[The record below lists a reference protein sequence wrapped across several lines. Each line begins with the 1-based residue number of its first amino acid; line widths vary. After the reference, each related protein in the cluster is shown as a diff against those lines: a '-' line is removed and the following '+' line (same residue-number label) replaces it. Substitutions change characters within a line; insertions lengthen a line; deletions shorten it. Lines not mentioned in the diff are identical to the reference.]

1 MIAIETKIES
11 FYQETEES
19 YKVVIEGSDE
29 HLDLI
34 LSIVNPLKQLTV
46 HFKELNQYLVE
57 AIDKTTDDDLRSIIL
72 PKLLQLNK
80 SCYTLRGTTVS
91 SPLYKDIR
99 EALKDYIKEHEFLRE
114 IIHDLQNIRLAK
126 DEEFD
131 SLLNELNEF

>member
-1 MIAIETKIES
+1 MIAIEKKIES

-19 YKVVIEGSDE
+19 FKVVIEGSDE

-34 LSIVNPLKQLTV
+34 LSIVKPLQNLTV

-57 AIDKTTDDDLRSIIL
+57 TIDKTADDDLRSIIL
-72 PKLLQLNK
+72 PKLLQLNR

-91 SPLYKDIR
+91 HPLYRDIR
-99 EALKDYIKEHEFLRE
+99 EALKDYIKEHELLRE
-114 IIHDLQNIRLAK
+114 IIHDLQNIRLSN

-131 SLLNELNEF
+131 LLLNELNDI